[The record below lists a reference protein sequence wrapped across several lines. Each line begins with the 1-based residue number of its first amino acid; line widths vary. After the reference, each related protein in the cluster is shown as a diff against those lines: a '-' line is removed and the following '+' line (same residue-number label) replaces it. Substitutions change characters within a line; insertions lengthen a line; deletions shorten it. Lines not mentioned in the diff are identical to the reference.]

1 MYAYFSLDK
10 IRDLS
15 SSNFIGLFL
24 FGDYVNYSPVIA
36 LIHITGPLIGL
47 SGLLYMLYVSS
58 KHNFNSN
65 SRILALFLSI
75 GFLLAFVDY
84 RVLKLFM
91 MNMPFNEE
99 RIWVFRDF
107 IMLSFAAFGIGA
119 VIRFTSK
126 RLSGLKFFRV
136 SPHDLKVALKSFVRG
151 LMNVGL
157 IVLVLIMLAVWIVA
171 SVYSAY
177 PRYGPLQITSYEL
190 EAVKYVER
198 TTNDSYVV
206 IGDQWIDFAGGM
218 IVGIHNPRAFYFTYT
233 DARGIELFSE
243 MKMNP
248 SVDVMIKA
256 MNYTEATVAYFVV
269 SERSPDFE
277 IVVEQTSEV
286 LGEPHKVFGDGK
298 LYVFRYEK
306 NPS

>member
-1 MYAYFSLDK
+1 
-10 IRDLS
+10 
-15 SSNFIGLFL
+15 
-24 FGDYVNYSPVIA
+24 V
-36 LIHITGPLIGL
+36 
-47 SGLLYMLYVSS
+47 
-58 KHNFNSN
+58 
-65 SRILALFLSI
+65 
-75 GFLLAFVDY
+75 FVDY
-84 RVLKLFM
+84 GILKFFM
-91 MNMPFNEE
+91 MNVPFNEE

-206 IGDQWIDFAGGM
+206 IGDQWIDFAGAM
-218 IVGIHNPRAFYFTYT
+218 IVGIHNPRAFYFMYT
-233 DARGIELFSE
+233 EGIELFNE

-248 SVDVMIKA
+248 SKDVMIKA
-256 MNYTEATVAYFVV
+256 MNYTEATIAYFVV
-269 SERSPDFE
+269 EEPRFGTE
-277 IVVEQTSEV
+277 VFNRVVSDALKNGLEV
-286 LGEPHKVFGDGK
+286 YATFGEGK

-306 NPS
+306 NPR